1 MTRLWWI
8 LSLLLLSL
16 VVGCGDGGGT
26 LGDDDDSA
34 ADDDD
39 DDDTTGD
46 DDDSVTDDDDDDSVG
61 DDDDAVEVASVV
73 AVHPQDG
80 TPDHY
85 IGESLRVDFDLAAED
100 AVVLLTTG
108 NDDSGEVI
116 GGEQLWL
123 TETRLRFSPTGL
135 LEPNTAY
142 TAVVTWA
149 EGAETYSWGF
159 TTGDTGSI
167 PVAADMVGN
176 TYSLAVAD
184 GTVVAP
190 AGAEDLLG
198 QFDATFLL
206 GVVSQSAT
214 ELELLGSTAGEGGM
228 LDQNLCLPTF
238 DLSEK
243 APTLWTDP
251 YFAGGPTDFS
261 QTLDIPNL
269 GALPLTFR
277 DLEMTGVFVSSDGV
291 TVDEIVE
298 ATFAA
303 YVNIQELGLDCSLL
317 AGFVPGLAC
326 SACPNDPS
334 SNQCVVFDVI
344 DIPGFLV
351 PDVTLVERTE
361 QDIKDDPNCD

>member
-1 MTRLWWI
+1 MTMTRLRTTTTTTPRATMMTRSPTMTTTTRWAMMTTRWRW
-8 LSLLLLSL
+8 LR
-16 VVGCGDGGGT
+16 GGRT
-26 LGDDDDSA
+26 
-34 ADDDD
+34 
-39 DDDTTGD
+39 
-46 DDDSVTDDDDDDSVG
+46 
-61 DDDDAVEVASVV
+61 
-73 AVHPQDG
+73 QDG

-123 TETRLRFSPTGL
+123 TETRLRFSPTRL

-206 GVVSQSAT
+206 GVVSGLPPSSAAR
-214 ELELLGSTAGEGGM
+214 LDGRGGM
-228 LDQNLCLPTF
+228 LDQTSAF
-238 DLSEK
+238 R
-243 APTLWTDP
+243 
-251 YFAGGPTDFS
+251 
-261 QTLDIPNL
+261 
-269 GALPLTFR
+269 PLT
-277 DLEMTGVFVSSDGV
+277 
-291 TVDEIVE
+291 
-298 ATFAA
+298 
-303 YVNIQELGLDCSLL
+303 
-317 AGFVPGLAC
+317 
-326 SACPNDPS
+326 
-334 SNQCVVFDVI
+334 
-344 DIPGFLV
+344 
-351 PDVTLVERTE
+351 
-361 QDIKDDPNCD
+361 